1 MNYIVWLLLAVCSA
15 VVYYQVTVWAQG
27 GVCGSIDR
35 LDGKVV
41 VITGA
46 NTGIGRET
54 ARDLARRGAEVHV
67 LCRDGEKGEAVKMD
81 IKRETGMEAFVHG
94 IDLASL
100 ESVRKCSSSL
110 RNNLQKIDI
119 LINNA
124 GVMATPEWRT
134 QEGFELQFGTNLL
147 KL

>member
-1 MNYIVWLLLAVCSA
+1 M
-15 VVYYQVTVWAQG
+15 
-27 GVCGSIDR
+27 CGSTAR

-46 NTGIGRET
+46 NAGIGRET

-67 LCRDGEKGEAVKMD
+67 LCRDGEKGEAVRAD
-81 IKRETGMEAFVHG
+81 ILRETGMDVFVHH

-100 ESVRKCSSSL
+100 ESVRKCCSSL
-110 RNNLQKIDI
+110 INNLEKIDI

-134 QEGFELQFGTNLL
+134 QEGFEIQFCTDQ
-147 KL
+147 